1 MTDEVNPN
9 NKDIIEALINVD
21 ISNTGTAFPPV
32 GDFHTANGIAFF
44 GYDRMYK
51 AYKEDYHEFKDILR
65 DTAKKKGLALTYGLG
80 WKGLLDITENNEA
93 KAKELY
99 NAFFANLPVVSKNMK
114 KLLEKTKKDLYLT
127 NILGRRLYIRKWES
141 DDWRDQASARNN
153 TKNYGK
159 QSLGADITKLILYK
173 VSQYIEKNALDRNMG
188 NLIAKDFCSR
198 ILTLEVTDDTEISD
212 LEFELDCL
220 EEGHTRIVL
229 LKDGKPYLEY
239 DRLVKIPMSM
249 ITSIGFNIF
258 H

>member
-1 MTDEVNPN
+1 MTEINPN

-21 ISNTGTAFPPV
+21 ISNTGSAFPPV

-51 AYKEDYHEFKDILR
+51 AYKENYHEFKDILR

-80 WKGLLDITENNEA
+80 WKGLLDIVDNNET

-114 KLLEKTKKDLYLT
+114 KLLDKTKKDLYLT
-127 NILGRRLYIRKWES
+127 NLLGRRLYIRKWES

-153 TKNYGK
+153 TLNYGK
-159 QSLGADITKLILYK
+159 QSLGADITKLILFK
-173 VSQYIEKNALDRNMG
+173 VSQYIEKNVLDRNMG
-188 NLIAKDFCSR
+188 NLITKDYCSR
-198 ILTLEVTDDTEISD
+198 ILTLEVTDDTELDDI
-212 LEFELDCL
+212 EFELDCL
-220 EEGHTRIVL
+220 EVGHTKIVL
-229 LKDGKPYLEY
+229 LKEGKPYLEY

-249 ITSIGFNIF
+249 ITDIGFNIF